1 MRYAFGSRI
10 IIAVTVLI
18 LFPALPGG
26 AAAKQTSLDSRIFQT
41 FEEIDG
47 RTNAHEQDVVQMR
60 AHLDSLSEQLEEMR
74 VQLAN
79 SPPPGDDQEAN
90 RKRRVL
96 HGQMINLSAEYLN
109 QAFRLVDSAA
119 TVISANLSDL
129 ANLANEVRGSEDYK
143 AESTKLQERIRE
155 NIAAGRSMRNA
166 LLQMKNW
173 AQQDQSLMTKFQ
185 GLRRITS
192 AIDRRISVDKARL
205 SGRNIDATGMIQS
218 KRLEALDQTVDQL
231 GDMYA
236 EVMAE
241 KDSLRDL
248 RDEVA
253 MAIQLGRLEMTR
265 EVAERAIPRVDTST
279 APSTGV
285 NSLQDMAHVF
295 IELNDSLLVEAN
307 SPTTEIRGTVSGSS
321 PGGMDIGD
329 FSNF

>member
-1 MRYAFGSRI
+1 MRYTFGFRI
-10 IIAVTVLI
+10 LITVTVLV
-18 LFPALPGG
+18 LFPALPGT

-60 AHLDSLSEQLEEMR
+60 ARLDALSEQLEQMR
-74 VQLAN
+74 IQLAK
-79 SPPPGDDQEAN
+79 SPPPGDDPEAN
-90 RKRRVL
+90 RERRVL
-96 HGQMINLSAEYLN
+96 HSQMINLSAEYLN
-109 QAFRLVDSAA
+109 QAFRLVNSAA

-129 ANLANEVRGSEDYK
+129 AALANEVRGSEDYK
-143 AESTKLQERIRE
+143 KGATRLQERIKQ

-166 LLQMKNW
+166 LVQMKNW
-173 AQQDQSLMTKFQ
+173 VQQDQSLATKFQ
-185 GLRRITS
+185 GLRRITA

-205 SGRNIDATGMIQS
+205 SGRNIDATGMIRS

-265 EVAERAIPRVDTST
+265 EVAERAIPRVDAST
-279 APSTGV
+279 ALSTGV
-285 NSLQDMAHVF
+285 ESLQDMAHVI

-307 SPTTEIRGTVSGSS
+307 SPPAKIRRPGSS
-321 PGGMDIGD
+321 SPPGVLDVGD